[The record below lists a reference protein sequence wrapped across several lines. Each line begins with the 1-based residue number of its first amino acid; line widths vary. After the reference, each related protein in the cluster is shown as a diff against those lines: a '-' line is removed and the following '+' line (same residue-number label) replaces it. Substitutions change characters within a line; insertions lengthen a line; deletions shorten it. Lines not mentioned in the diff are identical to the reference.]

1 MTHFGSNINNI
12 STDMIANIGLMS
24 SMWPHS
30 GNAFAFSQRYY
41 SFNVIFVDW
50 QKCEFSLNIPRDLSH
65 LCLGVPH

>member
-1 MTHFGSNINNI
+1 
-12 STDMIANIGLMS
+12 MIANIGLMS